1 MIAFDV
7 FLITG
12 AVVLLCLAHWR
23 AGVLAVLVMGFALDP
38 MRKLVPGEPLY
49 LSVLVFVLV
58 AATMLGMRFRG
69 VGLSLKP
76 IFAWSSALRV
86 PLLLFVLLIVFQSI
100 AAYLRTGSVPIALIG
115 LVAYLAPIPGI
126 LVGTAYA
133 RSTLDVKKVVTWY
146 AVGVGIMT
154 TGVYLSRAGYD
165 WRVLES
171 VGVGLFAFTPTGER
185 LDLASGFFRTPEI
198 AAWHLAMATCFVI
211 MLFLSR
217 RKTAAHIPP
226 TIAAI
231 LYFVVAL
238 LLTGRRKGI
247 VEIAVFILAYL
258 MLIAYFRRRAMR
270 TALVLAG
277 ATVAAIGIVMVTEL
291 GATLDLVGYY
301 ERGTNIGVTE
311 ADRYRR
317 MSLGALKFVIQ
328 RNGWLGGGAGTASQ
342 GAQYFG
348 GGTRLVGRASE
359 GGLGKVVAELGVPGL
374 VLLVGVGIAVCYHLW
389 TVARDAGPGGSR
401 RAHYAFGMIAV
412 LFANAVMFAV
422 AHQVY
427 GDPLVLYVIGLAAG
441 IAFAIPG
448 MREGARPRRP
458 PDLPVRATV
467 CAGPPR

>member
-12 AVVLLCLAHWR
+12 ALVLLCLAHWR
-23 AGVLAVLVMGFALDP
+23 VGVLAVLVMGFALDP

-58 AATMLGMRFRG
+58 AATMVGMRLRG

-76 IFAWSSALRV
+76 IFAWNSVLRV
-86 PLLLFVLLIVFQSI
+86 PLLLFVLLVGFQSV
-100 AAYLRTGSVPIALIG
+100 ATYLRTGSAPIALIG
-115 LVAYLAPIPGI
+115 LVAYLAPIPGV

-133 RSTLDVKKVVTWY
+133 RSTADVKKVVSWY
-146 AVGVGIMT
+146 LVGVGVMT
-154 TGVYLSRAGYD
+154 TGIYLSRAGYD
-165 WRVLES
+165 WKVLDS

-198 AAWHLAMATCFVI
+198 AAWHVAMATCFVI
-211 MLFLSR
+211 MLFFSR
-217 RKTAAHIPP
+217 RKIAAHILP
-226 TIAAI
+226 TMAAL
-231 LYFVVAL
+231 LYFVIAL
-238 LLTGRRKGI
+238 LLTGRRKGL
-247 VEIAVFILAYL
+247 VEVAVFIFAYL

-270 TALVLAG
+270 TALVLAA
-277 ATVAAIGIVMVTEL
+277 ATVVSVGIVMVTEL
-291 GATLDLVGYY
+291 GGALDLTGYY
-301 ERGTNIGVTE
+301 ERGTNIGMTE

-317 MSLGALKFVIQ
+317 MSFGALKFVIQ

-348 GGTRLVGRASE
+348 GGTALVGRASE

-374 VLLVGVGIAVCYHLW
+374 VLLLGLGVAVCYHLW
-389 TVARDAGPGGSR
+389 TVAREAGRGGPR
-401 RAHYAFGMIAV
+401 RAHFAFGMIAV

-441 IAFAIPG
+441 IAFAVPG

-458 PDLPVRATV
+458 RDVPVRAAV
-467 CAGPPR
+467 SVGRPR

>member
-58 AATMLGMRFRG
+58 AATMLGMRLRG

-146 AVGVGIMT
+146 VVGVGIMT

-165 WRVLES
+165 WKVLES

-217 RKTAAHIPP
+217 RKIAAHLLP
-226 TIAAI
+226 TIVAI

-277 ATVAAIGIVMVTEL
+277 ATLATIGIVMVTEL
-291 GATLDLVGYY
+291 GATLDLAGYY

-317 MSLGALKFVIQ
+317 MSFGALKFVIQ

-374 VLLVGVGIAVCYHLW
+374 VLLVGVGLAVCYHLW
-389 TVARDAGPGGSR
+389 TVARAAGPGGAR

-448 MREGARPRRP
+448 MREGARPRA
-458 PDLPVRATV
+458 PDPPVRATV
-467 CAGPPR
+467 SAGPPR